1 MRTNSTNKGSTEATG
16 AYENLARA
24 GARIQSGSISA
35 TPPTN
40 PGLGGLAAYRMAE
53 RRDPRDTA
61 LRANLQ
67 FVRTKVYS
75 DERTRL
81 PV

>member
-1 MRTNSTNKGSTEATG
+1 
-16 AYENLARA
+16 
-24 GARIQSGSISA
+24 
-35 TPPTN
+35 
-40 PGLGGLAAYRMAE
+40 MAE